1 MVASSFYN
9 LLMIHKLL
17 ITSLLASTLASAS
30 CPMAQGKPN
39 PALLEAQSKLVDIGL
54 TNNPSSYKKLRL
66 SKEQFARFCLD
77 YIVWR
82 DEQPGKHT
90 EWSKNN
96 TRWKLTMGKVTP
108 EAKQAWGD
116 NWLKRNPTV
125 KKVSAKQL
133 FDAFEKTFPESA
145 KYLQ

>member
-1 MVASSFYN
+1 MAF
-9 LLMIHKLL
+9 
-17 ITSLLASTLASAS
+17 AS
-30 CPMAQGKPN
+30 CTKTEAKPN
-39 PALLEAQSKLVDIGL
+39 SALLEAQTKLVDIGL
-54 TNNPSSYKKLRL
+54 TNNPSSYKKLGL

-116 NWLKRNPTV
+116 AWLKKHPDV
-125 KKVSAKQL
+125 KRVSAKQL
-133 FDAFEKTFPESA
+133 FVAFEKTFPESA
-145 KYLQ
+145 KQLE